1 MKLHGYFNNGMI
13 IKADTPFFVIGFSKN
28 LGEDIT
34 ATLSS
39 DNNSF
44 SSNAKVDNT
53 GAFYLPFP
61 KILASFTPY
70 TLIVKSNTETI
81 TLSDILFGDLFLM
94 TGQSNMAY
102 NLKYH
107 DNEKEIYKKYSSK
120 FVRALKI
127 ENVVLKSSEYGLI
140 GLTENQRDFL
150 CNAKWNN
157 TTNYNKVLSQS
168 AFSFIFSGQTFSLTN
183 RPVGYIDISV
193 GGSSVENWYS
203 RSFQQSENGIREY
216 DERLTLRDGLS
227 RVGSI
232 YTEKLCPVKD
242 INFTGVIFY
251 QGENNCYN
259 RFDSDNYAKMFNG
272 FLCGLRDL
280 VGFHTPVTLINLAM
294 HKNTPYAVPI
304 VNDQL
309 FAISEQNENMLT
321 IPQYDLKLNWIK
333 DDGDF
338 IYHPIHPTKKEEVAV
353 RCANAFNDKF
363 ILKNGFSFPKIT
375 GLEFN
380 EDYILVTVSNKA
392 PLKTKDNKK
401 VFGFTIAS
409 ENKKFFVANAEIV
422 KDNKVKVYSP
432 FIKNPKYI
440 SYAFYDLNS
449 TANLVENDLP
459 VIPYY
464 NGKLTEE
471 FILTSPNP
479 VYECT
484 YDKVYVSTGAN
495 EFGGMHFAKL
505 WSKPT
510 ICYDKGNKVK
520 VTNDGVLVKYKASV
534 SNFYRAGVSPNLE
547 VDGLDNGLSSFNK
560 LRVTLI
566 SDKDLTVDGFI
577 CKTPKNTFMFKPL
590 NSEIIKN
597 TETTV
602 VFDLSTA
609 LLHNT
614 FSDKKTTSEKEL
626 IYKGQF
632 SFIAKKNTKGKILI
646 KKVELFD

>member
-1 MKLHGYFNNGMI
+1 MKLHGYFNNGML

-39 DNNSF
+39 DN
-44 SSNAKVDNT
+44 SSYSSSTTVDNT

-61 KILASFTPY
+61 KISASFTPY
-70 TLIVKSNTETI
+70 TLVVKSNSESI
-81 TLSDILFGDLFLM
+81 TVTDILFGDLFLM

-102 NLKYH
+102 KLKYH
-107 DNEKEIYKKYSSK
+107 DSEKLIHKKYSSK
-120 FVRALKI
+120 FVRALRI
-127 ENVVLKSSEYGLI
+127 ENVVLKASSYGLI

-150 CNAKWNN
+150 DNAKWNN
-157 TTNYNKVLSQS
+157 TTDYDKVLSQS
-168 AFSFIFSGQTFSLTN
+168 AFSFIFSGKTFSLTN

-216 DERLTLRDGLS
+216 DDRLTLRDGLS

-232 YTEKLCPVKD
+232 YTEKLCPVKN

-259 RFDSDNYAKMFNG
+259 RFDSDNYAKMFTG
-272 FLCGLRDL
+272 FLSELRDL
-280 VGFHTPVTLINLAM
+280 VGFHTPVTLVNLAM
-294 HKNTPYAVPI
+294 HKNTPYTVSI

-338 IYHPIHPTKKEEVAV
+338 TYHPIHPTKKEEIAV
-353 RCANAFNDKF
+353 RCANAFYNKF
-363 ILKNGFSFPKIT
+363 IIKNEFSYPKII

-380 EDYILVTVSNKA
+380 EDYILVTTSNKA

-401 VFGFTIAS
+401 VFGFTIAN
-409 ENKKFFVANAEIV
+409 EDKKFFVANAKIISA
-422 KDNKVKVYSP
+422 NKIKVYSP
-432 FIKNPKYI
+432 FVKSPKYI

-449 TANLVENDLP
+449 TANLVQNDLP
-459 VIPYY
+459 ILPYY
-464 NGKLTEE
+464 NGKLTDD
-471 FILTSPNP
+471 FILTSPSP

-484 YDKVYVSTGAN
+484 YDKVYVSTGN
-495 EFGGMHFAKL
+495 SEFGGMFNANL
-505 WSKPT
+505 WSKPS

-520 VTNDGVLVKYKASV
+520 VTNNGVLVKYKANV
-534 SNFYRAGVSPNLE
+534 KNFYRAGVSPNLS
-547 VDGLDNGLSSFNK
+547 VDGLDNGLSTFNK

-566 SDKDLTVDGFI
+566 SDKDLTFDGFI

-590 NSEIIKN
+590 NAIINKN
-597 TETTV
+597 IETTI

-609 LLHNT
+609 LLHNGFSGEIT
-614 FSDKKTTSEKEL
+614 TSDKSL

-632 SFIAKKNTKGKILI
+632 SFIAKPYSKGKILI